1 MGGSYIFDFSLIPI
15 QDESPCGHL
24 IGDADCARQCFLS
37 SPLSPVTVLFSSPT
51 SESKCLCK
59 LSEPRTILPN
69 LGICC
74 LNFTLGNLDLT
85 LARGVQRYMSETFG
99 CVFLMIQ

>member
-15 QDESPCGHL
+15 QDESPRGHL
-24 IGDADCARQCFLS
+24 IDRARQCFLS

-51 SESKCLCK
+51 SESECLCK
-59 LSEPRTILPN
+59 LSEPRTNSPN

-74 LNFTLGNLDLT
+74 LNFALGNLDLT